1 MLSNHAP
8 SNITRM
14 EKHGF
19 GGLTAIGPM
28 EEWPIG
34 RLFAIA
40 SRLSGPV
47 VWRII
52 ERHGISPA
60 GYFLLRELIVE
71 DGLRPGEVAKRLFVT
86 PATVTSVVDTLE
98 RNGHVCRERSYRDR
112 RGVMLRITDSGRR
125 LVAEKSQPIGRDLG
139 RLYAVAD
146 EGDEA
151 AVRRFLL
158 NLIKQFENH
167 SDSEDD
173 SDREEVKGDGA

>member
-1 MLSNHAP
+1 
-8 SNITRM
+8 M
-14 EKHGF
+14 ENLGI
-19 GGLTAIGPM
+19 GGLAAPGPM

-60 GYFLLRELIVE
+60 GYFLLRELIAE
-71 DGLRPGEVAKRLFVT
+71 DGLRAGEIAKRMLVT

-98 RNGHVCRERSYRDR
+98 RNGHVRRERSYRDR

-125 LVAEKSQPIGRDLG
+125 LVAEKSGPIGRDLG
-139 RLYAVAD
+139 RLYSVVD

-158 NLIKQFENH
+158 NLIKQFENF
-167 SDSEDD
+167 STAEDD
-173 SDREEVKGDGA
+173 SDGPEAKGDGA